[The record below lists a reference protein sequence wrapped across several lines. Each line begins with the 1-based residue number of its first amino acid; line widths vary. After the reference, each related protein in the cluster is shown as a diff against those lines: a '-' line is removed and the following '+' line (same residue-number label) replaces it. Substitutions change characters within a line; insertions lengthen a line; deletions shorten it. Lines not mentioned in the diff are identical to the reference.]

1 MFQPAV
7 WTVHASQQPEL
18 LSCSELKQ
26 VLRLLLFVMPRL
38 PPTAATATATTTSTT
53 PTTPTTP
60 PTTTPP
66 TTTTS
71 SSTATTTATITT
83 TAATTTTTT
92 TTPPTPPST
101 PTATVTTNTML
112 LLLACY
118 YQCCGYRSCFKV
130 ISLSLL
136 SASWFLLCALSFW
149 LVAGCLRLSAR
160 ELGDRLQGRCS
171 DSIKRRARVPEAL
184 SAGLR
189 LAQLRLCR
197 GQGTFEEAKSVRRL
211 TSRSGDAL
219 GASLLS

>member
-26 VLRLLLFVMPRL
+26 VLRLLFFVMPRL
-38 PPTAATATATTTSTT
+38 PPTAATTTS
-53 PTTPTTP
+53 TTPTTP
-60 PTTTPP
+60 PTTTAAA
-66 TTTTS
+66 TTTT

-83 TAATTTTTT
+83 TATTTTTTTTT
-92 TTPPTPPST
+92 TTPPPTPAST

-118 YQCCGYRSCFKV
+118 YHCCGYRSCFKV